1 MLIRP
6 AVVADRAD
14 VNEADFQRVVG
25 AGTQARAQADGG
37 GNGAKQLLQRTV
49 VHELELHFVLWLA
62 GAMQMADQPDNKI
75 KRSQPSAAPAWLRV
89 AL

>member
-1 MLIRP
+1 M
-6 AVVADRAD
+6 
-14 VNEADFQRVVG
+14 
-25 AGTQARAQADGG
+25 
-37 GNGAKQLLQRTV
+37 
-49 VHELELHFVLWLA
+49 HELELHFVLWLA